1 MHRRT
6 GLILQTAVAEQHQH
20 DITLARQQIKD
31 LPLGTVCLADLGY
44 QGLELTGARVLLPFK
59 TPRQGVLPD
68 QAKRFNQ
75 AFARHRVTV
84 EHRIRTL
91 KVFRVLAE
99 RYRGRRQRFELRLQ
113 LIAALTNRAPH
124 RF

>member
-31 LPLGTVCLADLGY
+31 LPVGTVCLADLGY
-44 QGLELTGARVLLPFK
+44 QGLELTGARV
-59 TPRQGVLPD
+59 PRQGVLPA

-113 LIAALTNRAPH
+113 LIAALTNRAHH